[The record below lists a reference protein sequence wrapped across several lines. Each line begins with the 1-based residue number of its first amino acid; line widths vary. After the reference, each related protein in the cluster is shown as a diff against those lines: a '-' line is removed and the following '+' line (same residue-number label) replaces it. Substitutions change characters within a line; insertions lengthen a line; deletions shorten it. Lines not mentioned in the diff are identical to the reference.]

1 MLFAESIGYDMY
13 VKKEVSILSWFLY
26 LTERFSGVHYD
37 SIAKDNELGDD
48 PTAIINAFITKG
60 RKDFK
65 RWVIKDAGLIST
77 FLSCTTYSILKYK
90 PICFRGF
97 RVPDVYPYITTRG
110 MSYKVVSGYEV
121 NENTR
126 LLFGFER
133 VFYKEQATEYSI
145 GVDRIGKLS
154 LPIHYKCNIT
164 FGLGLDL
171 ECSITVPV
179 SSYFSEV

>member
-1 MLFAESIGYDMY
+1 M
-13 VKKEVSILSWFLY
+13 KKVEKILK
-26 LTERFSGVHYD
+26 EG
-37 SIAKDNELGDD
+37 
-48 PTAIINAFITKG
+48 
-60 RKDFK
+60 
-65 RWVIKDAGLIST
+65 VIKDAGLIST
-77 FLSCTTYSILKYK
+77 FLSGTTYSIIRHK

-97 RVPDVYPYITTRG
+97 RMPDVYPYITTRG

-121 NENTR
+121 NEDTR

-145 GVDRIGKLS
+145 GVDRIAKLS

-179 SSYFSEV
+179 SSCFSVGIGCEYYHFSS